1 MVSDSVGV
9 SAIETEQC
17 REQEQ
22 EKEQEQEQE
31 QEIEMER
38 YVDMAYQRDGE
49 EPTRWAFRTLGDV
62 AAADAPT
69 LRRRAAAVRV
79 DGTFYP
85 ASRVPAAL
93 ALAAAVPAVPRDV
106 AQPLQPRLAR
116 RAPPQERGDG
126 DGVGAQRRGAPRTLP
141 PSTST
146 LSAAS
151 SSERLQNVARPARPQ
166 RSRGAFGV
174 RELRE
179 ALLSA
184 EDLQLSDGDTS

>member
-31 QEIEMER
+31 AEVEMER

-69 LRRRAAAVRV
+69 LPGAPLPFAS
-79 DGTFYP
+79 GTFYP
-85 ASRVPAAL
+85 ASEFRCI
-93 ALAAAVPAVPRDV
+93 R
-106 AQPLQPRLAR
+106 AR
-116 RAPPQERGDG
+116 RCRS
-126 DGVGAQRRGAPRTLP
+126 RRTSRCRATT
-141 PSTST
+141 STST
-146 LSAAS
+146 GSASAAS
-151 SSERLQNVARPARPQ
+151 RTR
-166 RSRGAFGV
+166 
-174 RELRE
+174 
-179 ALLSA
+179 
-184 EDLQLSDGDTS
+184 